1 MYDVLEQF
9 QPLMDPCAIVQTS
22 LHHLLLGGSEDA
34 LGLLL
39 AHVDIVEAIVRGQG
53 VGRGDSVRLV
63 ILRRSKVSISYFLGN
78 YRSKCCLLCKWIT
91 SF

>member
-1 MYDVLEQF
+1 
-9 QPLMDPCAIVQTS
+9 MDPGAIVQTT

-39 AHVDIVEAIVRGQG
+39 AHVDIVEAIIRGQG

-78 YRSKCCLLCKWIT
+78 Y
-91 SF
+91 